1 MSVSMTQKTVVL
13 YPSLGV
19 GHLNPMVELAN
30 VFLRLGQAV
39 VIAVVNPPD
48 KDAVSEDAMA
58 RLSTAN
64 PAITFRLLP
73 VPSCGK
79 EHYSHPV
86 LRTIDV
92 LRAANPSLREFLRT
106 LPAVDALVVD
116 MFCVDALDVAAEL
129 DIPAY
134 FFFASAVGDLA
145 IMLHLPYYYPAA
157 PCSFKDMGKTVL
169 RFPGVPPIRAVDMST
184 TMLDRESDIAKERL
198 RHYTRMPR
206 ARGFLTNSFDWLEA
220 RALEALRYGLCTPG
234 RPTPPVYCI
243 GPLVLPGQT
252 GGSAGGRHA
261 CLEWLDAQP
270 ERGVVFLCFGSL
282 GTFSAAQLAEVA
294 RGLQDS
300 GHRFLWVVR
309 SPPEQKDESVEPDLQ
324 ASLPEGFL
332 EKTAGRG
339 FVVKNWAPQAEVL
352 RHGAVGAFV
361 THCGWNSVLE
371 GIVSGVPMICWPLY
385 AEQRMNKV
393 HVVEEMKVGVAVEGY
408 EEGLVK
414 AEEVAAKVRLV
425 MASEEGSKL
434 REKLVAAK
442 EMAAAAVKDGGS
454 SDVAFHEFLMDL
466 EKCRSEKS
474 GEKSM

>member
-1 MSVSMTQKTVVL
+1 
-13 YPSLGV
+13 
-19 GHLNPMVELAN
+19 
-30 VFLRLGQAV
+30 
-39 VIAVVNPPD
+39 
-48 KDAVSEDAMA
+48 MA

-79 EHYSHPV
+79 GHYSHPV

-169 RFPGVPPIRAVDMST
+169 HFPGVPPIRALDMST

-198 RHYTRMPR
+198 RHYTRMPE
-206 ARGFLTNSFDWLEA
+206 ARGFLANSFDWLEA
-220 RALEALRYGLCTPG
+220 RALEALR
-234 RPTPPVYCI
+234 
-243 GPLVLPGQT
+243 
-252 GGSAGGRHA
+252 
-261 CLEWLDAQP
+261 
-270 ERGVVFLCFGSL
+270 
-282 GTFSAAQLAEVA
+282 
-294 RGLQDS
+294 
-300 GHRFLWVVR
+300 FLWVVR
-309 SPPEQKDESVEPDLQ
+309 GPPEQKDESIEPDLQ

-339 FVVKNWAPQAEVL
+339 FVVKNWAPQAEVF

-408 EEGLVK
+408 EEGQVK

-425 MASEEGSKL
+425 MASEEG
-434 REKLVAAK
+434 
-442 EMAAAAVKDGGS
+442 GGRG
-454 SDVAFHEFLMDL
+454 AG
-466 EKCRSEKS
+466 RP
-474 GEKSM
+474 GRGRGPP

>member
-48 KDAVSEDAMA
+48 KDAVSADAMA

-79 EHYSHPV
+79 DHYSHPV

-198 RHYTRMPR
+198 RHYTRMPG

-220 RALEALRYGLCTPG
+220 RALEAL
-234 RPTPPVYCI
+234 
-243 GPLVLPGQT
+243 
-252 GGSAGGRHA
+252 
-261 CLEWLDAQP
+261 
-270 ERGVVFLCFGSL
+270 
-282 GTFSAAQLAEVA
+282 
-294 RGLQDS
+294 
-300 GHRFLWVVR
+300 
-309 SPPEQKDESVEPDLQ
+309 
-324 ASLPEGFL
+324 
-332 EKTAGRG
+332 RG